1 MIDWGLILDLNA
13 FLFIS
18 LSLMYAIRI
27 YQRVRIRDFVWLI
40 IATGYGTFLRVLHL
54 LRNFGFPVPDSTTVS
69 HMFALFYILL
79 FLGVWAYFKP
89 IKEMWNQ
96 ARST

>member
-1 MIDWGLILDLNA
+1 MIDWGLIMDINA

-18 LSLMYAIRI
+18 LAFIYAIRI
-27 YQRVRIRDFVWLI
+27 YQKVRLKDLRWLI
-40 IATGYGTFLRVLHL
+40 IAMGYGTFLRVLHL

-79 FLGVWAYFKP
+79 FLGVRAYYNPLKQ
-89 IKEMWNQ
+89 IWKD
-96 ARST
+96 